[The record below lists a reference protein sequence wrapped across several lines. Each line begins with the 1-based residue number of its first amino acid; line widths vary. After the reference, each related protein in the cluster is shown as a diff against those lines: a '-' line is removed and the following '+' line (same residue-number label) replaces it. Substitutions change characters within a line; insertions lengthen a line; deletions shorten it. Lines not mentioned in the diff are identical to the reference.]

1 MRGRK
6 RRNDIPTDEF
16 ENVVSLYKNKIS
28 LKQIAFD
35 YDVTAYVVR
44 DVLVGM
50 GVEIGPRGRPW
61 IHKMI
66 PHTEGP
72 DGEEHSY
79 TLEQPSPLKHVDS
92 VTTDRTQDDNA
103 IDLGSW
109 AEDIDKTATTDD
121 DLLNLDMFRRPL
133 GE

>member
-6 RRNDIPTDEF
+6 RRNDIDSSEF
-16 ENVVSLYKNKIS
+16 DNVVSLYKNKIS

-50 GVEIGPRGRPW
+50 GVKIGPRGRPW
-61 IHKMI
+61 KKGKVIETDLFTKVIKPEILNKNRYQDKPCVGLENHTDEMI
-66 PHTEGP
+66 EN
-72 DGEEHSY
+72 D
-79 TLEQPSPLKHVDS
+79 LF
-92 VTTDRTQDDNA
+92 
-103 IDLGSW
+103 DLG
-109 AEDIDKTATTDD
+109 D
-121 DLLNLDMFRRPL
+121 FRRPL

>member
-6 RRNDIPTDEF
+6 RRNDIDSSEF
-16 ENVVSLYKNKIS
+16 ENVVTLYKNKIS

-61 IHKMI
+61 KHH
-66 PHTEGP
+66 PA
-72 DGEEHSY
+72 HSLKRVDDN
-79 TLEQPSPLKHVDS
+79 TIEVVGTPLVYVKKDAI
-92 VTTDRTQDDNA
+92 TQDDN
-103 IDLGSW
+103 
-109 AEDIDKTATTDD
+109 DD
-121 DLLNLDMFRRPL
+121 GDLLNLAHFRRPL